1 MSLTLTKETR
11 ANLTPSQIID
21 LVIEHATTQHV
32 RSKEDDGPC
41 LYRGPNNTKCFAGL
55 FILDEEYH
63 PDMESKTVSSLASP
77 LVKGKEENFSL
88 FEFTDRNRNLLYQ
101 LQYIHDQIRPRNWL
115 TQLTILKNNF

>member
-1 MSLTLTKETR
+1 MKTTLTKETR

-41 LYRGPNNTKCFAGL
+41 LYRGPNNTKCFVGL

-63 PDMESKTVSSLASP
+63 PDMERLSVNNLADS
-77 LVKGKEENFSL
+77 LVKSEKENPSL
-88 FEFTDRNRNLLYQ
+88 FSFTNINRNLLYQ
-101 LQYIHDQIRPRNWL
+101 LQDIHDQIHPRDWL
-115 TQLTILKNNF
+115 TQLTLLKNNF